1 MPTLQERSQQ
11 NQDRDHQQLVIP
23 GHRIRC
29 IYIEPINKNVMIDLN
44 NPDELK
50 KWADEWDRHNDQQ
63 IQKEKELLTTLQRL
77 LQQENQKR
85 AAE

>member
-1 MPTLQERSQQ
+1 
-11 NQDRDHQQLVIP
+11 
-23 GHRIRC
+23 
-29 IYIEPINKNVMIDLN
+29 MIDLN